1 MHHKNKAVEYAK
13 IFFQKWGN
21 SMRDYDK
28 EPIVIKND
36 YLLKSRLTVAIFFLI
51 FALVFA
57 IRSIFPIESFFSSIL
72 RKGELALCIFI
83 FFKTIFGDFAMLKG
97 MLVND
102 LQIRIFEK
110 IIECDYVDFAGNFK
124 VLKIQ
129 LTEHTKITYSYFPCF
144 GETAKLDSKTL
155 MDKITYITNLAMAI
169 VIIFIIIFQCLNFL
183 GIKKYYIFDDNG
195 TMISVKQNKLLVDR
209 FGKVPFNKRTLMISL
224 INYNSKFF
232 DKDKK

>member
-1 MHHKNKAVEYAK
+1 
-13 IFFQKWGN
+13 
-21 SMRDYDK
+21 MRDYDK
-28 EPIVIKND
+28 EPIIVKND
-36 YLLKSRLTVAIFFLI
+36 YLLKSRLTVEIFFLI

-57 IRSIFPIESFFSSIL
+57 IRSIFPIESFFSSSF

-110 IIECDYVDFAGNFK
+110 IIECDYVDLAGNLK

-155 MDKITYITNLAMAI
+155 MDKIAYITNLAMAI
-169 VIIFIIIFQCLNFL
+169 IINFIFIIIFQCLNFL

-195 TMISVKQNKLLVDR
+195 TMISAKQNKSLVDR
-209 FGKVPFNKRTLMISL
+209 FGKVPFNKRTLTISL
-224 INYNSKFF
+224 TNYNSKFF

>member
-1 MHHKNKAVEYAK
+1 
-13 IFFQKWGN
+13 
-21 SMRDYDK
+21 MRGYDK
-28 EPIVIKND
+28 EPIIVKND
-36 YLLKSRLTVAIFFLI
+36 YLLKSRLTVGIFFLI

-57 IRSIFPIESFFSSIL
+57 IRSIFPIESFFSSSF

-83 FFKTIFGDFAMLKG
+83 FFKTIFGDFAMLKS

-110 IIECDYVDFAGNFK
+110 IIECDYVDFAGNLK

-169 VIIFIIIFQCLNFL
+169 VINFISIIIFQCLNSL
-183 GIKKYYIFDDNG
+183 RIKKYYIFNDNG
-195 TMISVKQNKLLVDR
+195 IVISAKQNKLLIDR

-232 DKDKK
+232 

>member
-1 MHHKNKAVEYAK
+1 MGK
-13 IFFQKWGN
+13 F
-21 SMRDYDK
+21 MRDYDK

-36 YLLKSRLTVAIFFLI
+36 YLLKSRLTVGIFFLI

-57 IRSIFPIESFFSSIL
+57 IRSIFPIESFFNSIL
-72 RKGELALCIFI
+72 RKGELALCVFI
-83 FFKTIFGDFAMLKG
+83 FFKTIFGDFAMLKS

-110 IIECDYVDFAGNFK
+110 IIECDYVDFAGNLK

-169 VIIFIIIFQCLNFL
+169 VINFISIIIFQCLNFL

-224 INYNSKFF
+224 TNYNSKFF
-232 DKDKK
+232 NKG